1 MSSSPTQEILDRIDR
16 LHLMLVNDVP
26 SLSSHSFPAPTTTPL
41 LPPEKPNS
49 ALSMNHLHCNAF
61 HSTLKSDSM
70 MIDELQQYIAKM
82 EHEREIL
89 LRSYGI
95 ILQLL
100 KSNHSIHQLD
110 PDHLDM

>member
-1 MSSSPTQEILDRIDR
+1 
-16 LHLMLVNDVP
+16 
-26 SLSSHSFPAPTTTPL
+26 
-41 LPPEKPNS
+41 
-49 ALSMNHLHCNAF
+49 MNHLHRNAF

-70 MIDELQQYIAKM
+70 VIDELQQYISKM

-100 KSNHSIHQLD
+100 KSNRSIDDQIHLLD
-110 PDHLDM
+110 HDHFDT

>member
-1 MSSSPTQEILDRIDR
+1 
-16 LHLMLVNDVP
+16 
-26 SLSSHSFPAPTTTPL
+26 
-41 LPPEKPNS
+41 
-49 ALSMNHLHCNAF
+49 
-61 HSTLKSDSM
+61 M